1 MTSEAT
7 STNKLSCIHA
17 GECPGCSAIALTE
30 EEQAAQKTERV
41 TQAVRSF
48 RALDACEVSPLE
60 VRAPSDAYRTRAK
73 WVADDRGFIG
83 LYRKGSH
90 EVVDLIDCVIVRPA
104 IKRALAALRRLRLED
119 DALLHDLLAN
129 ERILG
134 VDVRETKAL
143 GEGVLVT
150 LTYRDGDLP
159 SDRDLAFLE
168 EALRTMIAREGTPL
182 RVSLSTA
189 FHDGSPRTLGT
200 YRLDA
205 DRLEPHRATYD
216 QIGTGP
222 HFRASPGSFIQAH
235 RGIAAAIHD
244 RVVEE
249 LKQLGPKPR
258 VVELYAGSGSLALR
272 LAQEGAHVTAVE
284 RFAPGI
290 ELALASAQDAGLASR
305 FETVL
310 GDASDVLADGVAD
323 GADLLVVNPPRRG
336 LTSDV
341 RTAIARS
348 TAKKVVYVACDP
360 DTLSRDLA
368 VFARMGLVTRALVP
382 FDMMPQTFEVE
393 TLAVLERGPAP
404 DVTVIAEGPTWLVI
418 AKDPH
423 EPTTPHPEHPTSALL
438 RVQRRPGYERAT
450 PVHRLDVGTSGLCLF
465 ARTPEDVRPLQE
477 ALTAAQKTYLA
488 LVRGIPR
495 EKGIIRRPLK
505 DEGRMLDATSRYTR
519 KTVIAGHGL
528 VAVRPAEGRLHQ
540 VRRHLAAIAHPVVGD
555 ARYGNPPTN
564 RRFEETATLDRPFLH
579 CSKIEI
585 VLDGKPT
592 VLTAPLPEDLTL
604 VLKRLGKR

>member
-1 MTSEAT
+1 MTT
-7 STNKLSCIHA
+7 TKLPCIHA
-17 GECPGCSAIALTE
+17 SECPGCSAIDLSREA
-30 EEQAAQKTERV
+30 QAEAKTERV
-41 TQAVRSF
+41 TQAVRHF
-48 RALDACEVSPLE
+48 RALDACALDALE
-60 VRAPSDAYRTRAK
+60 TRAPIDAYRTRAK
-73 WVADDRGFIG
+73 WVCDDRGHIG
-83 LYRKGSH
+83 LYKKGTH
-90 EVVDLIDCVIVRPA
+90 EVVNLVDCLVVRPA
-104 IKRALAALRRLRLED
+104 IKRVLEAIRRLRIEGTR
-119 DALLHDLLAN
+119 AMQDLLAN
-129 ERILG
+129 DRILG
-134 VDVRETKAL
+134 LDVRETMAH
-143 GEGVLVT
+143 GEGALVT
-150 LTYRDGDLP
+150 LTYRDGDIP

-168 EALRTMIAREGTPL
+168 EALREMVQSEGPVL
-182 RVSLSTA
+182 ALSLSTA

-216 QIGTGP
+216 QIGAGP
-222 HFRASPGSFIQAH
+222 LFRASAGSFIQAH

-244 RVVEE
+244 RVVAV
-249 LKQLGPKPR
+249 LKELGPHPK

-310 GDASDVLADGVAD
+310 GDAADVLKDGVAD
-323 GADLLVVNPPRRG
+323 DADLLIVNPPRRG
-336 LTSDV
+336 LSADV
-341 RTAIARS
+341 RTSIARS
-348 TAKKVVYVACDP
+348 KAKKVVYIACDP

-368 VFARMGLVTRALVP
+368 VLARMGLVTKALTP

-393 TLAVLERGPAP
+393 TLAVLERGPSAP
-404 DVTVIAEGPTWLVI
+404 LNIVLEGPTWLAI

-423 EPTTPHPEHPTSALL
+423 EPTTPHPEHPSSALR
-438 RVQRRPGYERAT
+438 RVQQRPGYERAT
-450 PVHRLDVGTSGLCLF
+450 PVHRLDVGTSGVCLF
-465 ARTPEDVRPLQE
+465 ARTPEDVPPLQQ

-585 VLDGKPT
+585 ELDGKMT
-592 VLTAPLPEDLTL
+592 VLSAPLPEDLEL
-604 VLKRLGKR
+604 VIRRLGKR

>member
-1 MTSEAT
+1 MTGAT
-7 STNKLSCIHA
+7 LACIHK
-17 GECPGCSAIALTE
+17 GDCPGCSAIALSR
-30 EEQAAQKTERV
+30 EEQANQKTERV

-48 RALDACEVSPLE
+48 RALDACVVSPLE

-73 WVADDRGFIG
+73 WVCDDRGSIG
-83 LYRKGSH
+83 LYRKGTH
-90 EVVDLIDCVIVRPA
+90 EVVNLVDCRIVRPA
-104 IKRALAALRRLRLED
+104 IKRVLEALRRLRLEG
-119 DALLHDLLAN
+119 DAQTQHLLAK
-129 ERILG
+129 ERLLG
-134 VDVRETKAL
+134 VDVRETLAD
-143 GEGVLVT
+143 GEGALVT

-159 SDRDLAFLE
+159 HDRDLASLE
-168 EALRTMIAREGTPL
+168 GALRELVQREAPVL
-182 RVSLSTA
+182 RLSLSTA

-205 DRLEPHRATYD
+205 DRLEAHRATYD

-244 RVVEE
+244 RVVDVLRE
-249 LKQLGPKPR
+249 LGPKPR

-310 GDASDVLADGVAD
+310 GDASAVLADGVAD

-336 LTSDV
+336 LNSEV
-341 RTAIARS
+341 RTAIARGS
-348 TAKKVVYVACDP
+348 AKRVVYIACDP

-368 VFARMGLVTRALVP
+368 VFARMGLVTRALIP

-393 TLAVLERGPAP
+393 TLAWLERGPSP
-404 DVTVIAEGPTWLVI
+404 DANVIAEGETWLVI
-418 AKDPH
+418 AKDAH
-423 EPTTPHPEHPTSALL
+423 EPTTPHPEHPTSTLL
-438 RVQRRPGYERAT
+438 RVQRRPGYARAT
-450 PVHRLDVGTSGLCLF
+450 PVQKLDVGTSGVCLF

-505 DEGRMLDATSRYTR
+505 DEGRTLDATSRYKR
-519 KTVIAGHGL
+519 KTVVAGHGL
-528 VAVRPAEGRLHQ
+528 VEVRPVESRLHQ
-540 VRRHLAAIAHPVVGD
+540 VRRHLAAISHPVVGD

-564 RRFEETATLDRPFLH
+564 RRFEETATLDRTFLH

-585 VLDGKPT
+585 VLDGKAT
-592 VLTAPLPEDLTL
+592 VLTAPLAEDLAL
-604 VLKRLGKR
+604 VLSRLAKR